1 MENRLGSFLAYGEAS
16 REKDW
21 VRARNR
27 DESGLLGALTDLL
40 ASSIETYSLCKIH
53 CFTPKIRVFF
63 YVHDS
68 KRVDNIGSKH

>member
-40 ASSIETYSLCKIH
+40 ASLCKIH